1 MVQIDTNKWCRDFLY
16 KNLLHLCSGIVSGEG
31 ENKRLFVYL
40 HALLHPQCIYI
51 FSYFQI
57 YYCHDWQAVTPAITI
72 VNTLVTLPPPLPQQ
86 QHRRHQAPVKTP
98 RALNVV
104 DLCPQVCEDK
114 TVKRNIP
121 YSRVIVCQKWTVL
134 QTWIFPADVCTERC
148 SPSCCLWFPLQ
159 WSVAAFSTMCG
170 KVSDI
175 TVFITKLGLFNLF
188 VKV

>member
-1 MVQIDTNKWCRDFLY
+1 M
-16 KNLLHLCSGIVSGEG
+16 
-31 ENKRLFVYL
+31 YL
-40 HALLHPQCIYI
+40 HIFLFSDILLPWLTGRHSRYYHCEYIGYTATTITTTTTQEETPGTRQDTSCIERCRSLSTGLWSSASKRSI
-51 FSYFQI
+51 RRF
-57 YYCHDWQAVTPAITI
+57 VITEK
-72 VNTLVTLPPPLPQQ
+72 
-86 QHRRHQAPVKTP
+86 APT
-98 RALNVV
+98 RA
-104 DLCPQVCEDK
+104 
-114 TVKRNIP
+114 RNIP

>member
-1 MVQIDTNKWCRDFLY
+1 M
-16 KNLLHLCSGIVSGEG
+16 
-31 ENKRLFVYL
+31 YL
-40 HALLHPQCIYI
+40 HIFLFSDILLPWLTGRHSRYYHCEYI
-51 FSYFQI
+51 GYTGTTITTTTTQG
-57 YYCHDWQAVTPAITI
+57 TP
-72 VNTLVTLPPPLPQQ
+72 VS
-86 QHRRHQAPVKTP
+86 PVKTP
-98 RALNVV
+98 LVLSVV

-114 TVKRNIP
+114 TVQRNLP
-121 YSRVIVCQKWTVL
+121 YSSVIVCQKWTVL

-159 WSVAAFSTMCG
+159 WSVAPFSTMCG